1 MNESI
6 VLMVEEHENIR
17 RMLKV
22 VRSMCRGL
30 LRGEEVNQEDFS
42 AAIDF
47 IRNYADHHHH
57 KKEEDYL
64 FKAMVE
70 NMGRIAENLVSHGM
84 LVEHDLGRGHVLA
97 LGEALQRYRENP
109 SDDNKLDII
118 AEAMGYAALLDRHI
132 EKENTVVYPFAE
144 RSLSAEVFAEVNASS
159 AAFEA
164 GEAERAAR
172 EKYEKL
178 LDTLEAK
185 YQPAA

>member
-97 LGEALQRYRENP
+97 LSEALQRYRENP

-144 RSLSAEVFAEVNASS
+144 RSLPVEVFAEVNASS

-185 YQPAA
+185 YQTAA

>member
-70 NMGRIAENLVSHGM
+70 NMGRIAENP
-84 LVEHDLGRGHVLA
+84 
-97 LGEALQRYRENP
+97 N
-109 SDDNKLDII
+109 DDNKLDII

-185 YQPAA
+185 YQTAA

>member
-64 FKAMVE
+64 FKAMVA

-118 AEAMGYAALLDRHI
+118 AVGYGLRGPPGPSHRERKHGGLP
-132 EKENTVVYPFAE
+132 VAE
-144 RSLSAEVFAEVNASS
+144 RSSFGRGLCR
-159 AAFEA
+159 
-164 GEAERAAR
+164 GECFFRC
-172 EKYEKL
+172 L
-178 LDTLEAK
+178 
-185 YQPAA
+185 

>member
-30 LRGEEVNQEDFS
+30 LRGEEVNQADFDS
-42 AAIDF
+42 AIDF

-70 NMGRIAENLVSHGM
+70 NMGRNAENLVSHGM
-84 LVEHDLGRGHVLA
+84 LVENEL
-97 LGEALQRYRENP
+97 
-109 SDDNKLDII
+109 
-118 AEAMGYAALLDRHI
+118 
-132 EKENTVVYPFAE
+132 
-144 RSLSAEVFAEVNASS
+144 
-159 AAFEA
+159 
-164 GEAERAAR
+164 
-172 EKYEKL
+172 
-178 LDTLEAK
+178 
-185 YQPAA
+185 